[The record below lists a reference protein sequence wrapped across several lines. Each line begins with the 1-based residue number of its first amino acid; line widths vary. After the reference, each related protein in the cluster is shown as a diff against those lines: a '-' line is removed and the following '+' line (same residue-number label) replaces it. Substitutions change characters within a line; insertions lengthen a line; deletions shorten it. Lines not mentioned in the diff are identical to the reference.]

1 MWYFRYMHFKKIDSP
16 ELLQEVYKL
25 RFQVY
30 ARECRFISADDY
42 PEGMERD
49 AYDEH
54 AVHFGAFDEEGQI
67 IGAVRLILPSSEKFL
82 IEERCGDLPF
92 DDGLPSRHLHAEI
105 SRLTISKSFRR
116 LLAPNNAHEDKTGA
130 YIRKVSPLALGLCHM
145 MYDECRERGIAF
157 CLALMEKPLAL
168 LLKLN
173 GFQFKPIGPA
183 VDFFGPVTPYILFV
197 NHLSD
202 QDFM

>member
-1 MWYFRYMHFKKIDSP
+1 MQFKKIDSP
-16 ELLQEVYKL
+16 ELLKEVFKL

-30 ARECRFISADDY
+30 ARERAFINAENY
-42 PEGMERD
+42 PEGVERD
-49 AYDEH
+49 AYDDH

-82 IEERCGDLPF
+82 IEERCGVLPF
-92 DDGLPSRHLHAEI
+92 EDSLPSRSLHAEI
-105 SRLTISKSFRR
+105 SRLTISKAFRR
-116 LLAPNNAHEDKTGA
+116 SLQPQDASEEKPGS
-130 YIRKVSPLALGLCHM
+130 YIRKVSSLALGLCHL
-145 MYDECRERGIAF
+145 MYEECRERGIAH

-173 GFQFKPIGPA
+173 GFDFKPIGPP
-183 VDFFGPVTPYILFV
+183 VDFYGPVTPYILHV
-197 NHLSD
+197 HNLTD